1 MHASCHVSRHVTYH
15 VITWVGGDIASPHC
29 HIQMSSHGTY
39 ERFMSRMMMHQS
51 HATCA
56 RVMSNHVTYDA
67 IMCVGGDIPSP
78 NCNTHTIYRKYACV
92 MSHMMI
98 PQSHGTYSWVMSHIT
113 SLRVSATFHLSTVIY
128 IFQLLYTD
136 ESWHIFMSHVPYNVI
151 TCVGDIPSFN
161 CYIHL
166 STVIYRRVMAHT
178 NASCHIWWSFT
189 IVAHMNESCHVQV
202 MYHDEALIP
211 ITVYRRVMAHTLGS
225 CHIRV
230 SHVIYEGVMS
240 HMSESCHIRDVSHGG
255 AHSNHRLHMSHATY
269 SWVVSHMSESYEWVM
284 SHINEF
290 MSNMSESCHTWV
302 SHVA

>member
-136 ESWHIFMSHVPYNVI
+136 ESWHIRMRHVTYDGPSQSWHIWMSRATYKWCI
-151 TCVGDIPSFN
+151 TMRRSFQSP
-161 CYIHL
+161 CTDESWHIL
-166 STVIYRRVMAHT
+166 LGRVTYEWVMSYMRE
-178 NASCHIWWSFT
+178 SCHIWVS
-189 IVAHMNESCHVQV
+189 HVTYV
-202 MYHDEALIP
+202 MYHMGEPIP
-211 ITVYRRVMAHTLGS
+211 ITVYTWVMPHILGS
-225 CHIRV
+225 CHIWV
-230 SHVIYEGVMS
+230 SR
-240 HMSESCHIRDVSHGG
+240 MSESCHI
-255 AHSNHRLHMSHATY
+255 
-269 SWVVSHMSESYEWVM
+269 
-284 SHINEF
+284 
-290 MSNMSESCHTWV
+290 
-302 SHVA
+302 